1 MNTICGLAEV
11 TVNLL
16 LFSPQELRDDNTLHV
31 SDERFTHLQLVLQVS
46 EGDSVRIGQINGQ
59 LGTGTV
65 KELSSD
71 HVVLTV
77 ALTQDPC
84 EKLPVTVILAL
95 PRPKMLRRIIRTI
108 AEMGVRDL
116 HLINSYRVE
125 KSYWQSPV
133 LAHDVIEN
141 YLLQGLSQA
150 RDTVLPR
157 VSLYPRFKPFVEDS
171 LPAIIAHRRALL
183 AHPGPVPLGPADEG
197 IDSVLIIGPE
207 GGFIPYEVEK
217 LVAAGAQQVSL
228 GVRVLRVDT
237 AIPALVGRLLTGTRA
252 DRATQPYSEPG

>member
-1 MNTICGLAEV
+1 MNTTCGPAEV

-16 LFSPQELRDDNTLHV
+16 LFSPQELRDDNTLNV
-31 SDERFTHLQLVLQVS
+31 CDERFTHLQQVLQVS

-77 ALTQDPC
+77 ALTQEPC

-108 AEMGVRDL
+108 AEMGIEEL

-125 KSYWQSPV
+125 KSYWQSPA
-133 LAHDVIEN
+133 LAQEVIES

-157 VSLYPRFKPFVEDS
+157 VSLHARFKPFVEDS
-171 LPAIIAHRRALL
+171 LPAIIEHRRALL

-197 IDSVLIIGPE
+197 VDSVLIIGPE
-207 GGFIPYEVEK
+207 GGFIPYEVDK
-217 LVAAGAQQVSL
+217 LLAAGAVQVSL
-228 GVRVLRVDT
+228 GERILRVDT
-237 AIPALVGRLLTGTRA
+237 AIPALVGRLLTSARSTETTTP
-252 DRATQPYSEPG
+252 D

>member
-1 MNTICGLAEV
+1 MITTCGPVEV
-11 TVNLL
+11 AVNLL
-16 LFSPQELRDDNTLHV
+16 LFSPQELRDDNTLNV
-31 SDERFTHLQLVLQVS
+31 CDGRFTHLQQVLQVS

-65 KELSSD
+65 KELSPD

-77 ALTQDPC
+77 ALTQEPC

-95 PRPKMLRRIIRTI
+95 PRPKMLRRVIRTI
-108 AEMGVRDL
+108 AEMGIRDL

-133 LAHDVIEN
+133 LAQDVIES

-157 VSLYPRFKPFVEDS
+157 VSLHPRFKPFVEDN
-171 LPAIIAHRRALL
+171 LPAIIDSRRALL

-197 IDSVLIIGPE
+197 VDSVLIIGPE
-207 GGFIPYEVEK
+207 GGFIPYEVDK
-217 LVAAGAQQVSL
+217 LLAAGALQVNL
-228 GVRVLRVDT
+228 GERILRVDT
-237 AIPALVGRLLTGTRA
+237 AIPALVGRLLSSTGST
-252 DRATQPYSEPG
+252 DTATPS